1 MDPQQDM
8 VIDLERL
15 GSKRMF
21 ITEEISYI
29 NRNDQGL
36 WTVRFKSSPRVF
48 NYNKGRLLYLSKPE
62 RIDIVDKGLYIQDKH
77 ITNVAELLRFTDGHH
92 TFYRVTYT
100 NGSVENLY
108 GRGVYVTRTP
118 IDKIGG
124 SLWDYLRKLADE
136 TGLMADDK
144 TNLLSKQYELVDVK
158 RDDVPLAQYLGDK
171 TKLRTYRLPKQVY
184 YAFGCNT
191 SQKKAVEAALTHQV
205 SVIQGPPGTGKT
217 QTILNIIANLL
228 IAGKTVLVVSNNN
241 SAVNNVA
248 EKLEH
253 EGLGFIVAKLGSVQK
268 KEEFVAGQQPLP
280 DMSSWHID
288 ASSSVKQWVKDALNN
303 VSQGFSAQLRQ
314 AELRAEYDALLKEA
328 TYNEKLATN
337 SIDCDWLYSKSSS
350 KIMELLGYYQI
361 RQSKQ
366 IPSVFFRIKWAL
378 KLGLPMFSFLQKDV
392 SDVIASLENAYYI
405 VRKAEIEK
413 ELQSVESTLQ
423 SVDIKENLRLLCAYS
438 LQILKNEI
446 AEHYRADT
454 RTAFTIKNIKAKT
467 EDLLREY
474 PVVLSTTYSAKS
486 CISKDMVF
494 DYVIMDEASQVDIK
508 TGALALS
515 CAMNAVIV
523 GDDKQLPN
531 VVSQEEALALQAIQ
545 LTYKVDDRY
554 NEVTHSFLQSC
565 VEVFKDIPVTL
576 LREHYRCHPKIIEF
590 CNQHFYNG
598 ELVAMTDD
606 NGEDNVLQVV
616 QTVEGNHARGHF
628 NQREIDVI
636 VQEVLPQCA
645 DSGSVGIITPYRQ
658 QADEIN
664 KALGKDIASTVHKYQ
679 GRECDTIIMS
689 MVDNKPTEF
698 SDDPNLLNV
707 AISRAKTHLYVV
719 TNSNE
724 MPKESNLAQLIDYV
738 RYNNFEVR
746 QSEVSSVFDLLYK
759 QYTSQRLD
767 SLANKPVVSDYISE
781 NLFYNTLME
790 AITALG
796 LVHIDVLCHYP
807 VVRFISDWSLLT
819 EEEKAF
825 ASNRLSHVDFLVYN
839 SLTKRPLLVIEVDG
853 WYYHKRQ
860 GGQVT
865 RDALKDKLLAKFGLP
880 LHRILTTDTVNVESL
895 KALLSSSLMG

>member
-1 MDPQQDM
+1 M

-29 NRNDQGL
+29 KRNNQGL
-36 WTVRFKSSPRVF
+36 WTVCFKSSPRVF

-62 RIDIVDKGLYIQDKH
+62 RIDIVDKGLYIQNKH

-100 NGSVENLY
+100 NGSVENLA
-108 GRGVYVTRTP
+108 GREVYVTRTP
-118 IDKIGG
+118 IDKIGS

-158 RDDVPLAQYLGDK
+158 RDNVPLAQFLGDK

-184 YAFGCNT
+184 YAFDCNI

-228 IAGKTVLVVSNNN
+228 IVGKTVLVVSNNN

-248 EKLEH
+248 EKLER
-253 EGLGFIVAKLGSVQK
+253 EGLGFIVAKLGSVEK
-268 KEEFVAGQQPLP
+268 KEEFVADQQPLP

-350 KIMELLGYYQI
+350 KIMELLVYYQI

-423 SVDIKENLRLLCAYS
+423 SVDIKENLRLLGDYS

-645 DSGSVGIITPYRQ
+645 DSGSIGIITPYRQ

-698 SDDPNLLNV
+698 SDDSNLLNV

>member
-1 MDPQQDM
+1 MDSQQNM

-29 NRNDQGL
+29 NRNDHGL
-36 WTVRFKSSPRVF
+36 WTVCFKSSPRIF

-62 RIDIVDKGLYIQDKH
+62 RIDIVDKGLYIQNKH

-100 NGSVENLY
+100 NGSVENLD
-108 GRGVYVTRTP
+108 GSEVYVTRTP
-118 IDKIGG
+118 IDKIGS

-158 RDDVPLAQYLGDK
+158 RDNVPLAQFLGDK

-184 YAFGCNT
+184 YPFSCNT
-191 SQKKAVEAALTHQV
+191 SQKEAVEAALTHQV

-217 QTILNIIANLL
+217 QTILNIIANLV

-253 EGLGFIVAKLGSVQK
+253 KGLGFIVAKLGSVQK
-268 KEEFVAGQQPLP
+268 KEEFVADQQPLP

-314 AELRAEYDALLKEA
+314 AELKAEYAALLKEA

-350 KIMELLGYYQI
+350 KIMELLGYYQV

-423 SVDIKENLRLLCAYS
+423 SVDIKENLRLLRAYS

-467 EDLLREY
+467 EDFLREY

-606 NGEDNVLQVV
+606 NAEDNVLQVV

-645 DSGSVGIITPYRQ
+645 DSGSIGIITPYRQ

-689 MVDNKPTEF
+689 MVDNEPTEF

-719 TNSNE
+719 TNSNK

-767 SLANKPVVSDYISE
+767 FLANKSVVSDYISE

-807 VVRFISDWSLLT
+807 VARFISDWSLLT

>member
-1 MDPQQDM
+1 M

-29 NRNDQGL
+29 NRNDHGL
-36 WTVRFKSSPRVF
+36 WTVCFKSSPRIF

-62 RIDIVDKGLYIQDKH
+62 RIDIVDKGLYIQNKH

-100 NGSVENLY
+100 NGSVENLD
-108 GRGVYVTRTP
+108 GSEVYVTRTP
-118 IDKIGG
+118 IDKIGS

-158 RDDVPLAQYLGDK
+158 RDNVPLAQFLGDK

-184 YAFGCNT
+184 YAFGCNI

-217 QTILNIIANLL
+217 LTILNIIANLL

-248 EKLEH
+248 EKLEQ

-280 DMSSWHID
+280 HMSSWHID

-350 KIMELLGYYQI
+350 KIMELLGYYQV

-423 SVDIKENLRLLCAYS
+423 SVDIKENLRLLRDYS

-446 AEHYRADT
+446 AEHYRVDT

-554 NEVTHSFLQSC
+554 NEITHSFLQSC

-606 NGEDNVLQVV
+606 NAEDNVLQVV

-645 DSGSVGIITPYRQ
+645 DSGSIGIITPYRQ

-719 TNSNE
+719 TNSNK

-865 RDALKDKLLAKFGLP
+865 RDVLKDKLLAKFGLP